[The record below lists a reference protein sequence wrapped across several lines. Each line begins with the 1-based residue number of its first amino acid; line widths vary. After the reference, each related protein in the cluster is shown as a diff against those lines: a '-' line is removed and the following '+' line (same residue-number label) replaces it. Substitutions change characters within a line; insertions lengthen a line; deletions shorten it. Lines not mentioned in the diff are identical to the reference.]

1 MSAEVSAWLFAS
13 KSLNEELKFSG
24 IRKAGGKP
32 AEYLDEPTVTLSADR
47 TATLYGGK
55 FALPGDKKETSTTE
69 EPTCWQYE
77 IPLNLAR
84 KFTLAKGMHLQID
97 NF

>member
-1 MSAEVSAWLFAS
+1 MSGSMN
-13 KSLNEELKFSG
+13 KEEDDIKFSG

-55 FALPGDKKETSTTE
+55 FALPGEKRD
-69 EPTCWQYE
+69 
-77 IPLNLAR
+77 
-84 KFTLAKGMHLQID
+84 ID
-97 NF
+97 NRRADVFAI